1 MLLANEQLDAQV
13 EFQLLD
19 ARGQVRGHPMDVLR
33 SGADAALLG
42 DSLEYFKLDEIQFIL
57 QT

>member
-1 MLLANEQLDAQV
+1 MLFTNEQLDAQV

-19 ARGQVRGHPMDVLR
+19 SCGQVRGHPMDVLR
-33 SGADAALLG
+33 GGADAALLG
-42 DSLEYFKLDEIQFIL
+42 DGLEYFKLDEIQFIL